1 MKFHLCENENFLM
14 CSLQLAIFGDR
25 YMFLLLITV
34 GCSGELEKQL

>member
-14 CSLQLAIFGDR
+14 CSLQLAIFGDI
-25 YMFLLLITV
+25 YIPFIYTF